1 MRVLIDQIRVGPG
14 RREAQPEHIRELAGS
29 IKEVGLLNPITVGK
43 DYTLIAGLHRLEA
56 AKLLGWTEIEC
67 TVSELVGLQAEL
79 AEIDENFVRVELGSM
94 EYGDLLL
101 RRKEIYEELHPETKA
116 GISQAAG
123 MNRAV
128 GNNVDCM
135 VQTTSKSF
143 IEDTAEK
150 LGVHPCTVARQIQ
163 IAKNLTP
170 ATKEII
176 QNTST
181 KVSQKAALKLSR
193 LPPERQEEAARQLA
207 AGDTHALDSDPSPPA
222 RPDAP
227 EGKPEPPPNFSPPPD
242 APYSLGGRTY
252 ATFEE
257 SVADLKN
264 HDKDCGYTP
273 DTLLADMDGF
283 IERFH
288 RDFGWY
294 SNPMCTVVFPRISKV
309 QFEYIQ
315 QRFSTI
321 SSALEEFLH
330 QMKGKVM
337 S

>member
-1 MRVLIDQIRVGPG
+1 MRIFIDQIRVGPG
-14 RREAQPEHIRELAGS
+14 RREVQPEHIRELADS
-29 IKEVGLLNPITVGK
+29 IKELGLLNPITVGQ

-56 AKLLGWTEIEC
+56 AKLLGWAEIEC
-67 TVSELVGLQAEL
+67 TVSELTGLQAEL

-94 EYGDLLL
+94 EYGNLLL

-123 MNRAV
+123 MNRAI
-128 GNNVDCM
+128 GNNVGENFSA
-135 VQTTSKSF
+135 TSKSF
-143 IEDTAEK
+143 VEDTAEK
-150 LGVHPCTVARQIQ
+150 LGVTPRTVRTQIQ
-163 IAKNLTP
+163 VAKNLTP
-170 ATKEII
+170 ATKDILK
-176 QNTST
+176 NVGT
-181 KVSQKAALKLSR
+181 KVTKQTAFKLSR

-207 AGDTHALDSDPSPPA
+207 AGNACAVDSDPSPPA
-222 RPDAP
+222 QSDAP
-227 EGKPEPPPNFSPPPD
+227 DMEPAPNFSPPPD
-242 APYSLGGRTY
+242 APYSLGGKTY

-264 HDKDCGYTP
+264 HNKDCSYTP

-294 SNPMCTVVFPRISKV
+294 SNPMCTVVFPHVSKV
-309 QFEYIQ
+309 QFEYIKK
-315 QRFSTI
+315 RFSTI
-321 SSALEEFLH
+321 SSAMEELLH
-330 QMKGKVM
+330 QMKGLIK